1 MKIKTLAA
9 AAGAVLLILFLASI
23 TGSLIAPQDERC
35 NTCMRMMVAE
45 YQMDLRDSL
54 VIVYKCPDEECDQ
67 RGQRT
72 KWHDGRSEWTE
83 W

>member
-1 MKIKTLAA
+1 MRRQTIAA
-9 AAGAVLLILFLASI
+9 IAGVGVLVLFLASI
-23 TGSLIAPQDERC
+23 TASLVAPQDERC
-35 NTCMRMMVAE
+35 NNCMRMMVAE

-72 KWHDGRSEWTE
+72 KWHDGRSEWQE